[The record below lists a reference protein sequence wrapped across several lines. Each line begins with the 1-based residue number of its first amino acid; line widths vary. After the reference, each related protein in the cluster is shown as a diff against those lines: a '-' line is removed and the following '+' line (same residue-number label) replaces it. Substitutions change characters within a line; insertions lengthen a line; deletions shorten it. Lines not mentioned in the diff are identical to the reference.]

1 MIKRSTLIRTIL
13 NLWPPYLGAGI
24 RVKRAGE
31 DPYTVTVEMKLRWWN
46 RNYVKTHFG
55 GSLYAM
61 TDPFFMMILMENLG
75 NDYIIWD
82 KAARIQFKK
91 PGKGTVKARFHIPPA
106 EIERIRQLA
115 DTHYKVEPEFRT
127 NIVDEEDNI
136 IAQVHKLLYVRK
148 KDQLQ

>member
-1 MIKRSTLIRTIL
+1 MIKRSALIRTIL

-24 RVKRAGE
+24 RVKSAGG
-31 DPYTVTVEMKLRWWN
+31 DPYTVIVEMKLRWWN

-91 PGKGTVKARFHIPPA
+91 PGKGTVKACFHIPPA

-115 DTHYKVEPEFRT
+115 ETNYKVEPEFRT
-127 NIVDEEDNI
+127 NIVDEEGNI

-148 KDQLQ
+148 KDQPK